1 MVCKLVPSAP
11 RLILFAGHAGTGK
24 STLAKKALPLIIE
37 RTGED
42 FFFLDK
48 DTVYGAFSAHV
59 MELTTQN
66 PNDRDSPFYLENLRD
81 WEYRGLIDIARENLL
96 LGVNVILVGPFSRE
110 IQSGNMFN
118 PEALGVPAQTKISI
132 AWIDLQEQEAK
143 TRMEKRN
150 DLRDKWK
157 LAHWN
162 EYVKRRIEPPQH
174 TSIQRFDNLNFDQAN
189 FEKLLNSLVK

>member
-1 MVCKLVPSAP
+1 MVCKLTPSTP

-24 STLAKKALPLIIE
+24 STLAKRALPLIIE
-37 RTGED
+37 KTGED

-66 PNDRDSPFYLENLRD
+66 PNDRDSPYYLQNLRD

-96 LGVNVILVGPFSRE
+96 LGVNVILVGPFSKE
-110 IQSGNMFN
+110 IQSGRMFN
-118 PEALGVPAQTKISI
+118 AEALGIPAQTKISI
-132 AWIDLQEQEAK
+132 AWIDLEESEAK
-143 TRMEKRN
+143 RRMEKR
-150 DLRDKWK
+150 DDPRDQWK

-162 EYVKRRIEPPQH
+162 EYVKRRIDPPQH
-174 TSIQRFDNLNFDQAN
+174 STIQRFDNLNFDQEQ
-189 FEKLLNSLVK
+189 FEKLINHLIK